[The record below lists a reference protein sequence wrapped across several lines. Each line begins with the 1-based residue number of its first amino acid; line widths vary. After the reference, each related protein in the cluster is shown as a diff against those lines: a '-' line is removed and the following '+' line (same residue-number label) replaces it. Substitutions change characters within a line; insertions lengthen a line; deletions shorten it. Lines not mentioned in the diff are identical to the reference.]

1 MRQLP
6 LDRVSYGLKKF
17 PALINHFSK
26 TLPHFPDG
34 RIDYSGAAKAP
45 VVIVFVKCGKN
56 ILLLKRSGKVRAY
69 RRKWQAVAG
78 YLDEIKPLKQ
88 KALEELREEAGISPE
103 QIKSWK
109 FGTPYTFNDK
119 RYKKE
124 WIVYPVLVE
133 LKKKPAIKIDWEH
146 TEYRWINP
154 KDITKFDRV
163 KNVDVGME
171 IVGLL

>member
-1 MRQLP
+1 MKQLHP
-6 LDRVSYGLKKF
+6 DRVHNSLKKY
-17 PALINHFSK
+17 PALIKHFSK

-45 VVIVFVKCGKN
+45 VVIVFVKCGEK
-56 ILLLKRSGKVRAY
+56 ILLLKRSCKVRAY
-69 RRKWQAVAG
+69 RGEWQAVAG

-88 KALEELREEAGISPE
+88 KAAEELKEEAGINPRD
-103 QIKSWK
+103 INFWI

-124 WIVYPVLVE
+124 WAVHPVLVE
-133 LKKKPAIKIDWEH
+133 LKKKPRIKIDWEH

-163 KNVDVGME
+163 KNVDVGMK
-171 IVGLL
+171 IVGLI